1 LEAVY
6 GDPYKTIKA
15 ETDLLKLGQTLYSSF
30 HSLYTEFIR
39 IVRPLNYDNKKL
51 KEVLI
56 SKLNKKYLTSISTF
70 FELLYNKLVE
80 KLYTINKMYES
91 QRISRENRKHLN
103 ANQPPVSSER
113 PSDKTN
119 AGQTIAP
126 TTITALRTDR
136 TPVRTRAEYDALQ
149 QAGLCKKCY
158 KPIHIALN
166 ERCSEKL

>member
-1 LEAVY
+1 VY
-6 GDPYKTIKA
+6 RNPYKTIKA
-15 ETDLLKLGQTLYSSF
+15 ETDLLKLGQTLYGLF

-51 KEVLI
+51 KRVLI
-56 SKLNKKYLTSISTF
+56 SKLNKKYLISIGAF
-70 FELLYNKLVE
+70 FELLYNELVE

-103 ANQPPVSSER
+103 ANQPLVSSGR

-119 AGQTIAP
+119 TGQATAPTP

-149 QAGLCKKCY
+149 QAGLCKKCC
-158 KPIHIALN
+158 KPIHTTPN
-166 ERCSEKL
+166 ERCSEKS